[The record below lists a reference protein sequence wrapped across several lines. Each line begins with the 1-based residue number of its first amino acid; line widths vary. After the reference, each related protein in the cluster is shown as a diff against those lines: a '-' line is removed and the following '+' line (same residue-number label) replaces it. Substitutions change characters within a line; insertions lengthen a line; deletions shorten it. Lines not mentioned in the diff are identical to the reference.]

1 MGVLCRFLFITRT
14 KEKGYY
20 YHFFFSL
27 SSSFESHAHTPNLSP
42 AFTHTHTHVNTHT
55 HNLPFQGTDALGDFT
70 AQSFEWTKSKGGT
83 TLMTT
88 TFRTYASDEGMIV
101 FEQSFPADLETGTS
115 DE

>member
-1 MGVLCRFLFITRT
+1 M
-14 KEKGYY
+14 
-20 YHFFFSL
+20 
-27 SSSFESHAHTPNLSP
+27 
-42 AFTHTHTHVNTHT
+42 
-55 HNLPFQGTDALGDFT
+55 FQGTDALGDFT
-70 AQSFEWTKSKGGT
+70 AQSFEWTKSKGGA